1 MGQLHLNQEWKEWS
15 KEWSKERRR
24 IRRFLTSAQKRGY
37 VFDFSLPTRPK
48 LITKEA
54 VEILKSIRPK
64 ELYKKAIY
72 IDEDTGEMISGIA
85 GRTLERQRAA
95 RKGILRKQAENKFRY
110 YQLIVLQYQSY
121 IQGFPPTIS
130 NIVLKALNRA
140 LREAGT
146 INVARRLQDTALS
159 LSDFLNRSRLYGDSI
174 QAAIEYS
181 TALFGD
187 LPGLDEQ
194 DIIDAI
200 DAAETEEGL

>member
-1 MGQLHLNQEWKEWS
+1 MGQSQLNQA
-15 KEWSKERRR
+15 WSKERRR
-24 IRRFLTSAQKRGY
+24 IRRFLTAAQKRGY
-37 VFDFSLPTRPK
+37 EFDYTLPTRPEQ
-48 LITKEA
+48 ITKED
-54 VEILKSIRPK
+54 VENLKSIRPK
-64 ELYKKAIY
+64 DLYKLAVY
-72 IDEDTGEMISGIA
+72 IDEDTGEIMSGTA
-85 GRTLERQRAA
+85 GRTLERQRAD
-95 RKGILRKQAENKFRY
+95 RNGILRKQAENKFRY

-146 INVARRLQDTALS
+146 INVARRLQNTALS

-187 LPGLDEQ
+187 LPGMDEQ